1 MNITEI
7 RVTKTPDR
15 GNQVAYA
22 SLTFDNE
29 FVVKDVRI
37 LQSKEGAL
45 FISFPQ
51 RKKKD
56 DTYEDIFF
64 PLTKALRESIQVD
77 VIAKYESLE

>member
-1 MNITEI
+1 M
-7 RVTKTPDR
+7 
-15 GNQVAYA
+15 
-22 SLTFDNE
+22 
-29 FVVKDVRI
+29 VKDVRI